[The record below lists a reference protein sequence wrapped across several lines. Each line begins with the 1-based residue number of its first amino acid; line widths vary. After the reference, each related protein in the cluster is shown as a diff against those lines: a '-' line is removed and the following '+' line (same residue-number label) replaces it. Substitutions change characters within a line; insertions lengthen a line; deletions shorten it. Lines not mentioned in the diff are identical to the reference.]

1 MIALLSRLKNSS
13 DPEYPLLQSKI
24 RERILAHDLT
34 VTSTDAFLQTL
45 LKDPSLAAF
54 SQKLL
59 DQMMNYPDLPLL
71 WHCYYAR
78 IFDSLIVR
86 HLVDNPPKKVRESV
100 YKMGLPL
107 AELLERELYVFQ
119 N

>member
-1 MIALLSRLKNSS
+1 
-13 DPEYPLLQSKI
+13 
-24 RERILAHDLT
+24 
-34 VTSTDAFLQTL
+34 
-45 LKDPSLAAF
+45 
-54 SQKLL
+54 
-59 DQMMNYPDLPLL
+59 MNYPDLPLL

-107 AELLERELYVFQ
+107 AELLERELLRFPKLEPKLDRKIYLLLSKVDKRFWFPKVQ
-119 N
+119 QLMDILDLGDHKATGKIIAIKGAC